1 MSAYASVG
9 KVRMAAGVQ
18 GRPAEGKVSRA
29 LARRNLLVTEVL
41 VILALMLRLVS
52 EPVESKSGNSA

>member
-1 MSAYASVG
+1 MEVFG
-9 KVRMAAGVQ
+9 EMLDR
-18 GRPAEGKVSRA
+18 RA